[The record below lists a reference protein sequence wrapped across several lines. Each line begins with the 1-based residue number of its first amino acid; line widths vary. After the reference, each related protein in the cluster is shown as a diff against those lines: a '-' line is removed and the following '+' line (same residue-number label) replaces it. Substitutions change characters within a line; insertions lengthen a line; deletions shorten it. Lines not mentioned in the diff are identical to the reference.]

1 MTGDEQLHCASC
13 GQPIAPGDA
22 FCESCGARVA
32 ESGHDRR
39 AHSEID
45 LDGVAGVTDR
55 GHVHD
60 RNEDAFFVSAPHG
73 RVVMVVC
80 DGVSSS
86 VDAHH
91 AAQTAADVAGRA
103 LVGAL
108 EYHRGS
114 ADPTEEWD
122 PRATISTAITA
133 AQSAVARIAV
143 PERLNVEP
151 SSCTLVAGLWDGETI
166 TVGWIGDSR
175 AYWVEAG
182 RAECLTVDDSWAQ
195 LQLDA
200 GLMTA
205 RTAAADPRAHMITGW
220 LGKDAPSRAPRVWS
234 LQPAS
239 RGHLILCSDG
249 LWNYAAD
256 PDELATMAPLD
267 SADASPL
274 ALAQA
279 FTRAALLAGGHDNVT
294 VAVLDTGSLP
304 DPALEEQ

>member
-1 MTGDEQLHCASC
+1 MTSDEQLHCASC

-45 LDGVAGVTDR
+45 IDGVAGVTDK

-73 RVVMVVC
+73 RAVVVVC

-86 VDAHH
+86 SDAHH

-103 LVGAL
+103 LVSAL
-108 EYHRGS
+108 EQCTES
-114 ADPTEEWD
+114 AIRNGGWD
-122 PRATISTAITA
+122 PRGAISTAITA
-133 AQSAVARIAV
+133 AQSAVARIAA

-166 TVGWIGDSR
+166 AVGWIGDSR
-175 AYWVEAG
+175 AYWVDAVG
-182 RAECLTVDDSWAQ
+182 AECLTVDDSWAQ

-220 LGKDAPSRAPRVWS
+220 LGKDAPSRAPRVS
-234 LQPAS
+234 SFQPAR

-249 LWNYAAD
+249 LWNYAAG
-256 PDELATMAPLD
+256 PDELASMAPLD
-267 SADASPL
+267 SGASPL
-274 ALAQA
+274 SLAQA
-279 FTRAALLAGGHDNVT
+279 FTRAALAAGGHDNVT